1 MDDERL
7 FDSDSEDDGE
17 RPRIKVTDRRQFDRE
32 GKPKSAARE
41 EPTVTAE
48 AEVEGRG
55 TKSEETA
62 GPTASPAADAEASAP
77 PEGDAGA
84 TRDAAGGESPG
95 TAADQGSPRISAP
108 IPSLADL
115 PRDFSAFVE
124 GMYLE
129 AMLYLGAI
137 ADPRTGETIED
148 PELAKYKIDLLGML
162 QDKTEGNLDVEEKQQ
177 LEEALYQ
184 LRMIFLQK
192 TQAMRL

>member
-7 FDSDSEDDGE
+7 FDSEDEGE

-32 GKPKSAARE
+32 GKPKSAAPE
-41 EPTVTAE
+41 EPTVAE
-48 AEVEGRG
+48 QAETEGRG
-55 TKSEETA
+55 AKPEETA
-62 GPTASPAADAEASAP
+62 GPTGSPAAGGEASAAA
-77 PEGDAGA
+77 EGDAGA
-84 TRDAAGGESPG
+84 TRDIAAGEPPD
-95 TAADQGSPRISAP
+95 TAADQGSPRIATP
-108 IPSLADL
+108 MPSLADL

-148 PELAKYKIDLLGML
+148 PELAKYKIDLLAML

-184 LRMIFLQK
+184 LRMIYLQK
-192 TQAMRL
+192 TQAIRL

>member
-55 TKSEETA
+55 AKSEETA

-84 TRDAAGGESPG
+84 TRDAAGGEPPG

-137 ADPRTGETIED
+137 ADPRTGETIDD

-184 LRMIFLQK
+184 LRMIYLQK
-192 TQAMRL
+192 SQAMRL

>member
-17 RPRIKVTDRRQFDRE
+17 RPRIKVTDRRQFDRD

-41 EPTVTAE
+41 EPTGGPE
-48 AEVEGRG
+48 PGVEGRG
-55 TKSEETA
+55 AKPEATA
-62 GPTASPAADAEASAP
+62 GPTDSPAADAEASPP
-77 PEGDAGA
+77 PEADAGA
-84 TRDAAGGESPG
+84 ARDTAGGEPRG
-95 TAADQGSPRISAP
+95 TAADQGSPRIAAP
-108 IPSLADL
+108 MPSLADL

-124 GMYLE
+124 GMYFE

-184 LRMIFLQK
+184 LRMIYLQK